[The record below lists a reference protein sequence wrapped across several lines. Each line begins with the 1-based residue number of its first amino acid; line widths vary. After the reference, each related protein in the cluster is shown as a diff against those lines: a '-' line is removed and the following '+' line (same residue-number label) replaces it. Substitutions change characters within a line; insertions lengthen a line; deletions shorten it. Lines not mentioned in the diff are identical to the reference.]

1 VSAEQRRVA
10 VVTGGASG
18 IGRAAALQLG
28 ADGFDVAVLDNAC
41 ELAQETAAEVEATGA
56 HAIAVELDVRSE
68 DSVAAAFA
76 QVAQSLGVV
85 YALVNSAGVFSEIPF
100 AELSLAEW
108 RRIVDTNL
116 TGTFLCCREG
126 VRQIRAAG
134 TEGRIVN
141 VASVHSVAP
150 SAGLSHYD
158 ASKGGIWMLTKSLAL
173 ELGPLGISVNAVGPG
188 IITRTRL
195 TSGPSEGYLAKVIPA
210 LPLRRVGQPEDV
222 AGPISF
228 LCSQQ
233 AGYITGSLLIVDGG
247 MLLTAQ
253 T

>member
-1 VSAEQRRVA
+1 MSTDQRRVA

-28 ADGFDVAVLDNAC
+28 AEGFAVAVLDLAG
-41 ELAQETAAEVEATGA
+41 ELAQETAAEIRAAGSN
-56 HAIAVELDVRSE
+56 AIALELDVRSE

-76 QVAQSLGVV
+76 QVAEALGTV
-85 YALVNSAGVFSEIPF
+85 YALVNVAGVLSDFPF

-108 RRIVDTNL
+108 QRIVDTNL
-116 TGTFLCCREG
+116 TGTFLCCREA
-126 VRQIRAAG
+126 VRQILAAG

-141 VASVHSVAP
+141 VASVHSLAP

-188 IITRTRL
+188 IIIGTRL
-195 TSGPSEGYLAKVIPA
+195 TSGPSEAYLARVVPA
-210 LPLRRVGQPEDV
+210 LPLRRAGQPEDV
-222 AGPISF
+222 AGAISF
-228 LCSQQ
+228 LCSQK
-233 AGYITGSLLIVDGG
+233 AGYMTGSMLIVDGG